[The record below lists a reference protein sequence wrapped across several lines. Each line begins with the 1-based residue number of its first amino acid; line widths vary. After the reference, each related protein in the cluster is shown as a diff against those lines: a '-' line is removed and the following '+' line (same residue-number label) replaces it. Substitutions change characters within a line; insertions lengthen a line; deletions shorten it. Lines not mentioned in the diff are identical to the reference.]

1 VETPVGEGVKPAQ
14 AGCGKPGQRPQWTGN
29 GGLALPQKG
38 SANMKWTH
46 ILAIIG
52 LEIGALPLFTGLPH
66 VGGPLLLLA
75 MVCHMVYAALT
86 GKQSND
92 GMR

>member
-1 VETPVGEGVKPAQ
+1 
-14 AGCGKPGQRPQWTGN
+14 
-29 GGLALPQKG
+29 
-38 SANMKWTH
+38 MKWTTH
-46 ILAIIG
+46 VLAIIA
-52 LEIGALPLFTGLPH
+52 LEITGLVLLAGLPQ

-75 MVCHMVYAALT
+75 LVGHMVCSALT